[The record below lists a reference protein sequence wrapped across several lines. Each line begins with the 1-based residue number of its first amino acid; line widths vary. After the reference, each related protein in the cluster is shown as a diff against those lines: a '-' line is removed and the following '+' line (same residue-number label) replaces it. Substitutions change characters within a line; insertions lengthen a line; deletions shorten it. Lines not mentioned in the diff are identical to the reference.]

1 MGDKRKLLEVKYRRK
16 AFRFSK
22 KTEKR
27 ILGKSLQR
35 KHKKTKR
42 WIIEKGRKKRDSNI
56 ERKEQKIRR
65 HS

>member
-35 KHKKTKR
+35 KNKKTEMDNRKGQKEKR
-42 WIIEKGRKKRDSNI
+42 FK
-56 ERKEQKIRR
+56 
-65 HS
+65 H